1 MFSVHCSYSSKL
13 AIYILVGTQRF
24 SAHRL
29 VLSAMSDYFRAMF
42 NSNVREAEAKEIAIH
57 NVEAE
62 IFQHL
67 INYIYTGVYNCILII
82 W

>member
-1 MFSVHCSYSSKL
+1 MFYV
-13 AIYILVGTQRF
+13 VGSQRF

-42 NSNVREAEAKEIAIH
+42 NSNVREADEKEIALHDI
-57 NVEAE
+57 EAD

-67 INYIYTGVYNCILII
+67 INYIYTGYTMHFAQLF
-82 W
+82 

>member
-1 MFSVHCSYSSKL
+1 M
-13 AIYILVGTQRF
+13 ILHLVVGSERF

-57 NVEAE
+57 NIEADV
-62 IFQHL
+62 FQHL
-67 INYIYTGVYNCILII
+67 INYIYTGE
-82 W
+82 